1 MARYHVNDA
10 PNAIEVELPLS
21 KGRKIAIDIIPESLI
36 THLETAVDVGL
47 APKALINLYILAIRV
62 IHQF

>member
-21 KGRKIAIDIIPESLI
+21 KGRKIAIDIIPKGLI
-36 THLETAVDVGL
+36 TYLETRIDVRFR
-47 APKALINLYILAIRV
+47 PKRLIDLYILAIRV